1 MNRLLKL
8 IGQVLFF
15 IVIAKLADAVVAWLH
30 LPIPGAILGIC
41 ALFALL
47 KLKVIRLDWI
57 ETGSKW
63 LLSEMLLFF
72 IPATVGI
79 VNYKSLVMT
88 SGLWIALTIICST
101 IVVMLCSGL
110 IGQMITRRKERMTS

>member
-1 MNRLLKL
+1 MNRILKL

-41 ALFALL
+41 TLFALL

-101 IVVMLCSGL
+101 IIVMLCSGL